1 MNGIQVI
8 VLINPP
14 KYSAVGWVVS
24 CVRIQLELSEVW
36 SDQDGSVP
44 GLVTPAP
51 GNSDPSAE
59 STPSHASQ
67 HFPHF
72 YGQER
77 AGQSANLSSTLI
89 LIFTLNN
96 CKNGCKYVDCC
107 SPVLHLKTF
116 IKGDDE
122 VTVSV
127 ELEENC
133 TLYCAHRHFKTLS
146 DVFFEF
152 ELFNE
157 RGISN
162 LSYHGARKLDTS
174 DCLRCDLG
182 QAS

>member
-1 MNGIQVI
+1 M
-8 VLINPP
+8 
-14 KYSAVGWVVS
+14 
-24 CVRIQLELSEVW
+24 
-36 SDQDGSVP
+36 P

-133 TLYCAHRHFKTLS
+133 TLYCAHRHFRHYLMFSLNLNFLMREVSAIFLIKEQENSTPAIVC
-146 DVFFEF
+146 DV
-152 ELFNE
+152 
-157 RGISN
+157 
-162 LSYHGARKLDTS
+162 TS
-174 DCLRCDLG
+174 DKQVKG
-182 QAS
+182 QE